1 MILHRCKVDKT
12 KDDQFTLPEA
22 VSLMNDVI
30 NYMGDKDQ
38 VAERFLYEQFNPL
51 DQLHMEEIYF
61 ENMANTVYRNLSSQY
76 NMKQIS
82 STFLS
87 SLIQYDV
94 HSLPEAFRISY
105 DILRNLKAQRCRN
118 QVDALSVTVT
128 L

>member
-51 DQLHMEEIYF
+51 GQLHMEEIYF